1 MTARLYDIR
10 QALADAV
17 AKTGVRATPRPT
29 DNTNPPHA
37 IVMRKSTDY
46 DLTMGRGADQ
56 HSFSVMVFASRL
68 NERGGDELID
78 ELIDPANP
86 LCLKTIVEGDDALLR
101 LVDYARVRSAGETT
115 VADIAST
122 QYLTVEFD
130 VEVVVS
136 N

>member
-29 DNTNPPHA
+29 DNINPPMA
-37 IVMRKSTDY
+37 LVMRKSTDY

-56 HSFSVMVFASRL
+56 HSFSVMVFIGRV
-68 NERGGDELID
+68 NERNDESLD

-86 LCLKTIVEGDDALLR
+86 LNLKTIVEGDDALLR

-115 VADIAST
+115 VADVAGT
-122 QYLTVEFD
+122 PYLTVEFD